1 MDNGKL
7 LDIEDSLERT
17 FINEWINKLR
27 IWIKIDK
34 QDNYLYRKEVLEE
47 LLQSLENY
55 PKSNNVSI
63 YTSEIS
69 DVDWYEVGH
78 GEPTE
83 WERIETVTAKYHIII
98 KGIKEPFLYVLG
110 KHLKIYKK
118 DFNDERIL
126 KYNTNGAY
134 KDNPVEDK
142 DYDDGWLLEP
152 ITEKNRRNK

>member
-7 LDIEDSLERT
+7 LDIEDSLEKT
-17 FINEWINKLR
+17 FINEWISKLR
-27 IWIKIDK
+27 IWIRIDK

-83 WERIETVTAKYHIII
+83 WERIETVTAKHHIII
-98 KGIKEPFLYVLG
+98 KGIKEPFSYVLG
-110 KHLKIYKK
+110 KHLKIYAKK
-118 DFNDERIL
+118 SDDERTL
-126 KYNTNGAY
+126 EYNTNDRY
-134 KDNPVEDK
+134 KGNPVEDK
-142 DYDDGWLLEP
+142 DYGEGWLLEP
-152 ITEKNRRNK
+152 LTEKNRRNK